1 MVNGFLMSEF
11 FYLILLFPLFGFFI
25 NGLFGKKINSEK
37 IIGLIGSISILI
49 PFLIAVQIFMEM
61 LFKSGEKKLIYNFF
75 EWIKVGKFS
84 TSFAFILD
92 ELSILFT
99 LVITGVGF
107 LIHLYS
113 IGYMKGDR
121 GFARF
126 FAYLNLF
133 IVMMLI
139 LVLADNFLLMFL
151 GWEGVGLCSYL
162 LIGFWYDRKFEV
174 GGYEKKSLTVDAAK
188 KAFVVNRIGD
198 FGFLLAIFMIFSKF
212 ETLDF
217 TNVFKHVSNFGIDET
232 TVTLITL
239 FLFIGAIG
247 KSAQI
252 PLFVWLPDAMAGPTP
267 VSALI
272 HAATMVTSGIY
283 MIARCSILFS
293 LSPITMQVVATIGI
307 LTTLIAASI
316 GLVQND
322 IKKIL
327 AYSTVSQLGYMFLGL
342 GVGAFTAG
350 VFHVITHA
358 FFKALLFLGAG
369 SVIHSLNEEQ
379 NIRKM
384 GGLKKYMPIT
394 YKTFFVGTLAITG
407 IPPLAGFFSKDEI
420 LWKTFESGN
429 VLFWVLG
436 IFGAMMT
443 AFYMFRLFYLT
454 FLKSPRFDEKYIHPH
469 ESPKTM
475 TTTLTIL
482 AVLSGIGGL
491 IGVPSILGGNSFL
504 HHWLEPIFGK
514 GSLKFG
520 AHKFSH
526 FTEYLLMFISIL
538 VVVISIFYARKIFLK
553 TETIENNAKGFRKIL
568 FNKYYVDEIYEFLFV
583 NPIFQMSKNF
593 LWKIFDIKIIDGVVN
608 GVASI
613 IEKISFK
620 FKYIQTGMVQTY
632 LSVFLFGVVVIIF
645 ILLI

>member
-1 MVNGFLMSEF
+1 MSEF

-454 FLKSPRFDEKYIHPH
+454 FLKSARFDEKYIHPH

>member
-1 MVNGFLMSEF
+1 MSEF